1 MNYIK
6 AYGLFIISYI
16 TFTFTG
22 IFINSFLNITPEI
35 GLNIALLI
43 ITTLLVIRFKLIN
56 FFRGYQRIVFSLF
69 GGGVSV
75 ITTSI
80 LANTFNSFMEPT
92 IIESLVIFAFNSA
105 VIYLTILISH
115 KKA

>member
-6 AYGLFIISYI
+6 AYGLFIISYL

-22 IFINSFLNITPEI
+22 VFINSFFNITPEV
-35 GLNIALLI
+35 GLNIAALI
-43 ITTLLVIRFKLIN
+43 ITTLLVTRFKHID
-56 FFRGYQRIVFSLF
+56 FFKSYSRIIFSLF

-80 LANTFNSFMEPT
+80 LANIFSSFIEPN
-92 IIESLVIFAFNSA
+92 IVESLVIFVFNSV
-105 VIYLTILISH
+105 VIYLTIQISH
-115 KKA
+115 KNS